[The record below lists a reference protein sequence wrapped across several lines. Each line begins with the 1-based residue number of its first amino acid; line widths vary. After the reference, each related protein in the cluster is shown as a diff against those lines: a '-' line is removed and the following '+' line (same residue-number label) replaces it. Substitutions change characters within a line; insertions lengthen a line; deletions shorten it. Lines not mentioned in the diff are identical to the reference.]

1 VGSEVTLLLDSNVL
15 IDVLRGERQA
25 LDWLEVQAEGLAI
38 SVISW
43 IEVLVGCEGVET
55 DRVRSWLE
63 MFRQL
68 GLDQAVAA
76 EAVACRKEFRMRLP
90 DAVILA
96 TARCHGMRLVTRNTR
111 DFPESLGMVLV
122 PYRLG

>member
-1 VGSEVTLLLDSNVL
+1 
-15 IDVLRGERQA
+15 
-25 LDWLEVQAEGLAI
+25 
-38 SVISW
+38 
-43 IEVLVGCEGVET
+43 
-55 DRVRSWLE
+55 

-76 EAVACRKEFRMRLP
+76 EAVVCRREFGMRLP

-96 TARCHGMRLVTRNTR
+96 TARCHGMRLVTRNTK
-111 DFPESLGMVLV
+111 DFPESLGLVLV